1 VFIKSSHNT
10 VHIFCIN
17 MGRKSKVIEAPGK
30 QRLTLAELA
39 EHDDVCSD
47 VMIDNVSPTRYA
59 FSLVYSLLQAYFKYR
74 IRKYRPKHVPVRGVK
89 GDDIPQILLHK
100 VIVGKDV
107 VAAEKELLK
116 LPGIIRYRKSLRS
129 KAKDEHF
136 LDHLRK
142 YIYMYQTDCPFEVS
156 TTNRYTITN
165 YEAAV
170 TARKRI
176 KQGETIKYLTGTL
189 VPLSTEES
197 MNLDM
202 TNRNFSIVVNAR
214 KKSDQMFLGPA
225 RFANHDCSPN
235 GRLIMKGVDSME
247 VKADKNIGIGDEITV
262 SYGENYFGP
271 DNVEC
276 LCHTCEVLERNGWTS
291 KAAFAQIKSGTTTPV
306 PDNVPATGVTNQK
319 RKRKRDDSS
328 SSFSTPGR
336 TLKRLKTLAS
346 PSKLQYSWTPPS
358 TSASEMAQEDA
369 DGIVEIMQPKNPR
382 SETPSRESQSITPK
396 RDDKG
401 RFLPSASKVKT
412 ELRKAGS
419 TGTQSGGRRKS
430 FPLSP
435 PTTSSSS
442 HDSENEPQSDSSD
455 TSKVQVP
462 VAIKMETVEKTTI
475 ETDPPVDP
483 MAIDEDTVVVAL
495 RGHTQSPTPDSTPED
510 QTQVNHTNEV
520 LPGILETAS
529 QPEPPATLT
538 TLTMTK
544 VSTMASIEPLT
555 HAPLSTP
562 PSTVVQSIEPQ
573 TKTLIKAKVTVTPLS
588 DSIRTPGDYILTRK
602 LLAQPHD
609 RWVRCHN
616 ELCHTFFLQPN
627 GYQTRRE
634 CPRCERHSMLYG
646 FPWPKTD
653 PDPRKLL
660 GRQAE
665 AKSKGKKQET
675 STPEPGPERR
685 KLKSEISPAS
695 KYSAYR
701 RQGKCGK
708 GTWVEGGGDDEE
720 RVMDHRTIHRFVMPD
735 EEKELTRKGL
745 LVEAEQARAMGED
758 ELALLAGL
766 DGRRAR
772 FRDEETRSRGR
783 ESSGRGSSGFER
795 EESIGV
801 VGSGSGSGWGQ
812 LEDVGMDEEG
822 RRRSNRIVESR
833 VYVSVNMRR

>member
-1 VFIKSSHNT
+1 
-10 VHIFCIN
+10 
-17 MGRKSKVIEAPGK
+17 M
-30 QRLTLAELA
+30 
-39 EHDDVCSD
+39 
-47 VMIDNVSPTRYA
+47 
-59 FSLVYSLLQAYFKYR
+59 
-74 IRKYRPKHVPVRGVK
+74 
-89 GDDIPQILLHK
+89 PQILLHK

-116 LPGIIRYRKSLRS
+116 LPGLIRYRKSLRS
-129 KAKDEHF
+129 KVKDEHF
-136 LDHLRK
+136 LDHIRK
-142 YIYMYQTDCPFEVS
+142 YIYMYQTDCPWEVS

-170 TARKRI
+170 TARKRV

-235 GRLIMKGVDSME
+235 GRLIMKGADSME

-262 SYGENYFGP
+262 SYGDNYFGP

-291 KAAFAQIKSGTTTPV
+291 KAAFAQIQSGTTTPV
-306 PDNVPATGVTNQK
+306 PENVSTAGLKGQ
-319 RKRKRDDSS
+319 KRKRDDSTS
-328 SSFSTPGR
+328 SLSPSGR
-336 TLKRLKTLAS
+336 TLKRLKSLAS

-358 TSASEMAQEDA
+358 TSESEMAQEDA
-369 DGIVEIMQPKNPR
+369 DEITEIIQPSKIR
-382 SETPSRESQSITPK
+382 SRTPSMTSHSVTPK
-396 RDDKG
+396 RDEKG
-401 RFLPSASKVKT
+401 RFIPSASKSKT
-412 ELRKAGS
+412 DPKKDRMTDRLEED
-419 TGTQSGGRRKS
+419 RRKS
-430 FPLSP
+430 FPISP
-435 PTTSSSS
+435 PTTSNSSN
-442 HDSENEPQSDSSD
+442 DSEHEPQVDVLDAAASIR
-455 TSKVQVP
+455 VP
-462 VAIKMETVEKTTI
+462 VTIKLETVEKTTI
-475 ETDPPVDP
+475 ESDPPIDAMSV
-483 MAIDEDTVVVAL
+483 DEDTIVVQPRDQL
-495 RGHTQSPTPDSTPED
+495 RSPTPEIASFGQTHVLAHED
-510 QTQVNHTNEV
+510 TSEV
-520 LPGILETAS
+520 LSGNLEAAS
-529 QPEPPATLT
+529 QSESSPPAAIT
-538 TLTMTK
+538 TFTMTK
-544 VSTMASIEPLT
+544 VSTIASIEPQ
-555 HAPLSTP
+555 PENLSSQTSS
-562 PSTVVQSIEPQ
+562 STTIMPSIES
-573 TKTLIKAKVTVTPLS
+573 KTLTKVKVQVTPLT

-634 CPRCERHSMLYG
+634 CGRCERHSMLYG

-665 AKSKGKKQET
+665 VKFGRGRPKASGVIVA
-675 STPEPGPERR
+675 EPIPDPER
-685 KLKSEISPAS
+685 KKIKSEISPAS
-695 KYSAYR
+695 KYSQYR

-735 EEKELTRKGL
+735 EERELTRKGL

-766 DGRRAR
+766 DGRRTR
-772 FRDEETRSRGR
+772 FREESSRGR
-783 ESSGRGSSGFER
+783 ESTGRGSSVR
-795 EESIGV
+795 EESV
-801 VGSGSGSGWGQ
+801 SGSGSGSGSSAAVWGMKWDD
-812 LEDVGMDEEG
+812 EGIDEEG